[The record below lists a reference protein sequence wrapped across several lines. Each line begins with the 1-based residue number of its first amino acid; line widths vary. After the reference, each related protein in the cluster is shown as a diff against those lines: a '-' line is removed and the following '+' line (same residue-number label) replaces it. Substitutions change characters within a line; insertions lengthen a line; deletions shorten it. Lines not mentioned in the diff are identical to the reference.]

1 MTTQA
6 QTSDKPQIEEI
17 SLYEKRENIYQKEV
31 SGRFQNGRAVT
42 LLLLAGVFL
51 AGPWWRYGDRQA
63 IWLDLPARR
72 FHFFGITFW
81 PQDFILLS
89 WLLITAAFGL
99 FFFTNLA
106 GRLWC
111 GYGCPQTVWTKFFM
125 WIEWLTEGD
134 RNQRILLDRAPW
146 SVRKVGRKAAKHASW
161 VALSLAVGVTF
172 VGYFSP
178 IRELL
183 VSAARFDLG
192 GTQAVAVGLL
202 SAALYLDAG
211 WMREQICKYACPYAR
226 FQGAMFDSS
235 TLTIFYDR
243 TRGEPRGHRRPSAAA
258 TKNGLGDCVDC
269 GACVHVCPTG
279 IDIRKGTQY
288 ECIGCAACIDACD
301 EIMDKMGYARGLVRY
316 ATEKSLAGKPVRIFR
331 PRLVAYGAVFLTML
345 SGLTY
350 ALANRVPL
358 ELDILRERNRLYRE
372 TSDGAIEN
380 LYRLRILNMDQKLHR
395 YAIAASG
402 IEALVYEGDP
412 EVDVAPGEIRDVPV
426 RLQAPARVLRDE
438 STEIRFE
445 IRTTDG
451 SDLSV
456 QEESRFLAPV
466 RGER

>member
-1 MTTQA
+1 MTTRKPGSTTA
-6 QTSDKPQIEEI
+6 QFEEI
-17 SLYEKRENIYQKEV
+17 SLYEKRADIYQKEV
-31 SGRFQNGRAVT
+31 TGRYQNVRAVT
-42 LLLLAGVFL
+42 LLLLAGVFFV
-51 AGPWWRYGDRQA
+51 GPWLRYDGRQA

-72 FHFFGITFW
+72 FHFFGVTFW

-89 WLLITAAFGL
+89 WLLITGAFGL

-146 SVRKVGRKAAKHASW
+146 SRRKIGKKAAKHTLW
-161 VALSLAVGVTF
+161 VVLSLLVGATF

-178 IRELL
+178 IRDL
-183 VSAARFDLG
+183 VVSTIRFDLG
-192 GTQAVAVGLL
+192 ATQLAAIAIF

-243 TRGEPRGHRRPSAAA
+243 NRGEPRGHRRPSAGAA
-258 TKNGLGDCVDC
+258 KNGLGDCVDC

-279 IDIRKGTQY
+279 IDIRDGTQY

-316 ATEKSLAGKPVRIFR
+316 ATEKSLAGGRVRILR
-331 PRLVAYGAVFLTML
+331 PRLAAYGLVFLTML

-372 TSDGAIEN
+372 TSEGAIEN
-380 LYRLRILNMDQKLHR
+380 VYRLRILNMDQKAHR
-395 YAIAASG
+395 YAITASG
-402 IEALVYEGDP
+402 IEGLSYEGDR
-412 EVDVAPGEIRDVPV
+412 EVDVAPGEIRDVAV
-426 RLQAPARVLRDE
+426 RLQAPARVLRDA
-438 STEIRFE
+438 STQIRFAV
-445 IRTTDG
+445 RTTDG
-451 SDLSV
+451 SDLTV

-466 RGER
+466 RGAR